1 MSMPIASLQ
10 GSNGTSIQPLLLY
23 RVVDGSANFATWKM
37 ETGHEA
43 VALFTSPENATVY
56 RSELGKTSSDWHELQ
71 PQADALLSILRA
83 SVESGILYAVLD
95 PLTGSA
101 RTLFDLPRIL
111 ASQPSN

>member
-1 MSMPIASLQ
+1 MSSLTAPLE
-10 GSNGTSIQPLLLY
+10 GSNGMSIEPLLLY
-23 RVVDGSANFATWKM
+23 RVADGAASFATWKM

-43 VALFTSPENATVY
+43 VALFSSRENAAAY
-56 RSELGKTSSDWHELQ
+56 RSELGIRSSEWNELQ
-71 PQADALLSILRA
+71 PKSDALLSILRA

-95 PLTGSA
+95 PLAGSA